1 MYHIHGT
8 SDAGFREAG
17 CSCLRHRPSVDQLWS
32 LTDFARPPMSHLLD
46 QQGFAVVPHVLTTS
60 EREQL
65 IESLGPV
72 TGAGRRGLLALPIV
86 AQLARSSRLLDIVR
100 PHLPADPRPVRAI
113 YFDKVPETNWLVAW
127 HQDLTLALRARV
139 DAPGFGPWSVKDG
152 VPHVQAPVHLLEQ
165 MLTTRLHL
173 DDCDETNGALRVLPG
188 SHRLGRLSA
197 ERIRLLRKHDPDH
210 LCHLSAGDA
219 LLMRPLLLHASS
231 RSQSNRH
238 RRVLHIEYAAFPLPD
253 PLEWHEAE
261 HDENRPTHGAA
272 VKPTT
277 VSHTRLRENSSRSR
291 HTNCEEHT
299 CWAREKIV

>member
-1 MYHIHGT
+1 
-8 SDAGFREAG
+8 
-17 CSCLRHRPSVDQLWS
+17 
-32 LTDFARPPMSHLLD
+32 MSHLLD